1 MDLVPLFPTRH
12 LETRLY
18 GAQTARRAMQTV
30 LGLGVAGL
38 LDQFEC
44 ALRHLGNG
52 GLFDCE
58 PQRFDANTLGR
69 LCRPARRQRWFRL
82 VRRIRRILR

>member
-1 MDLVPLFPTRH
+1 MP
-12 LETRLY
+12 
-18 GAQTARRAMQTV
+18 TV
-30 LGLGVAGL
+30 LGLGVAGV

-44 ALRHLGNG
+44 ALRHLAKWAG

-69 LCRPARRQRWFRL
+69 LS
-82 VRRIRRILR
+82 